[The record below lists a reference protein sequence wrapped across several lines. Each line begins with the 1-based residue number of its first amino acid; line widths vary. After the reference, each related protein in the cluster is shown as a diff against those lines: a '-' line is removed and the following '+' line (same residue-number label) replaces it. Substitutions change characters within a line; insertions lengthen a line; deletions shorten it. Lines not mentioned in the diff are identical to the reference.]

1 VLDKRKNKVGKASL
15 MAKPQSDLHFWLM
28 SLSFSIRDFIS
39 PRKNILKEVGIKEG
53 FHVLDFGCGPGGYIL
68 PLHSLIGKSGRI
80 FALDTSPFA
89 IKSVKKIIIKNHLPN
104 IETIHSDCKT
114 GLPDNSI
121 DVALLYDVYHDL
133 NHPDNVLKELHR
145 LLKPHGI
152 LSVAD
157 HHMEEEEIVSNL
169 TNKRYFTLANKG
181 QKTYSFSKSRS
192 IH

>member
-1 VLDKRKNKVGKASL
+1 
-15 MAKPQSDLHFWLM
+15 MAKPQSDFNFWCM
-28 SLSFSIRDFIS
+28 SLSFSIRDFFL

-68 PLHSLIGKSGRI
+68 PLAHLTGKSGKI
-80 FALDTSPFA
+80 FALDSSSLA
-89 IKSVKKIIIKNHLPN
+89 IKSAKKVIIKNHLPN
-104 IETIHSDCKT
+104 VETIHSDCKT

-121 DVALLYDVYHDL
+121 DVALLYDVFHDL
-133 NHPDNVLKELHR
+133 IHPDNVLKELHR
-145 LLKPHGI
+145 VLKPHGI

-169 TNKRYFTLANKG
+169 THNRYFTLANKG